1 MSVVAELWEVTKTL
15 VALLEKPVAKEAREE
30 TIAAVEQWLERREE
44 LIAQLSPPY
53 SEEEQRLGQEIVALN
68 RTIGQKLT
76 QLKQQIQ
83 QDLRALKQKKKAN
96 ENYTNPYQETF
107 SMDGM
112 FYDKKR

>member
-1 MSVVAELWEVTKTL
+1 VSVVAELWEVTKTL
-15 VALLEKPVAKEAREE
+15 AELLEKPVAKEAREE
-30 TIAAVEQWLERREE
+30 TIAAVEHWLERREE

-53 SEEEQRLGQEIVALN
+53 SEEEQRLGREIVALN
-68 RTIGQKLT
+68 QTIGKKLT

-83 QDLRALKQKKKAN
+83 RDLATLKQKKKAN
-96 ENYTNPYQETF
+96 QNYTNPYQETV

>member
-15 VALLEKPVAKEAREE
+15 AALLEKPIAKEAREE
-30 TIAAVEQWLERREE
+30 TIAAVEQLLKRRDE

-53 SEEEQRLGQEIVALN
+53 SGEEQRLGREMVVLN
-68 RTIGQKLT
+68 QTIAQKLQ

-83 QDLRALKQKKKAN
+83 QDLKALKQKKKAN
-96 ENYTNPYQETF
+96 QNYTNPYQEAF